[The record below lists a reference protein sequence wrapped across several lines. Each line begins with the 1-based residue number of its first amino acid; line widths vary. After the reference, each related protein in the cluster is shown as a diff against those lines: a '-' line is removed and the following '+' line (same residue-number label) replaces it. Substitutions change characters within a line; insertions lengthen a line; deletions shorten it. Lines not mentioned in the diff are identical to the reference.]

1 MKYRA
6 DDEPGLTADPI
17 QNPEGGGG
25 KRINCSSFACKRQTK
40 CANCLP
46 TAMEIINQ
54 TNRTMLFEEINP
66 EKLDLVTIV
75 GDVKGIDSLSD
86 EKIKEINEHL
96 LVRSF
101 DEFLDKFSPTVYSF
115 FNAANQR
122 VMYTLKKPEGI
133 PDDMISEIKV
143 NQHNDFLKMLFTL
156 IDTKRSQGITNVDF
170 KFENLLDMIS
180 PKKVMDDIRQVRKE
194 IHYMYSQYEKLD
206 DDDPKK
212 LDMGD
217 KLNAMFEEA
226 SQNYNNVMAMLPLAI
241 EDIKTRLLLGG
252 TKEENEGEA
261 VQIGMLTIGESG
273 ELKIIEAPKSET
285 KELMLLDENSS
296 TGLTTVFEEDYDSIS
311 ESPSGY
317 VRDLVVRT
325 FVPLPAVQTEVNVEQ
340 EVQNYNTYLEFYKNA
355 KDDFVKTV
363 KPLVEKILGV
373 KMFFDQY
380 ATKNKGMLPTMLVAN
395 AKLDMLVKSS
405 NIPRLE
411 TFLNTVNSK
420 NDFTDTIWFGIVPSV
435 ELETAGNV
443 RVSRQRFKGN
453 EKIVKQEG
461 YSMESLSMLLQV
473 VKDYKIQVF
482 FNFESGEDTTF
493 NSMATSGIEKYID
506 KCTPLVR
513 REYSEFAVPCV
524 PNFTIIPKEKSG
536 VIIDSKMLQTEH
548 GVELS
553 KEKED
558 ILKLWIEGVYVGA
571 AYVAAGLVAA
581 YQCPEYLR
589 EAFKTVN
596 KDYPGV
602 RFDIEAGD
610 NSLRTVTT
618 MAKEITGFTN
628 KIKDSINSK
637 NFGFVFS
644 SENAQ
649 LQEKDIRRITVY
661 KARSMA
667 LSEDG
672 FDSIYKTLVST
683 YIERILRYQTGDF
696 KHENIVRFFSNNP
709 SSQKSKWLGSRGYVN
724 SIIQDGDDMSYV
736 IDEKSNMCHIDLVFN
751 GNVKNLEV
759 MITKGTSPVKA

>member
-1 MKYRA
+1 
-6 DDEPGLTADPI
+6 
-17 QNPEGGGG
+17 
-25 KRINCSSFACKRQTK
+25 
-40 CANCLP
+40 
-46 TAMEIINQ
+46 MEIINQ
-54 TNRTMLFEEINP
+54 TNRTILFEEINP
-66 EKLDLVTIV
+66 EKLDLITIV

-86 EKIKEINEHL
+86 DRIKEINQQL

-101 DEFLDKFSPTVYSF
+101 DEFLDKFTPTVYSF
-115 FNAANQR
+115 FNAANQK
-122 VMYTLKKPEGI
+122 VMYTLRKPDGI
-133 PDDMISEIKV
+133 PDEMISEIRV
-143 NQHNDFLKMLFTL
+143 DQDNDFLKMLFTL

-170 KFENLLDMIS
+170 RFENLLDMIS

-194 IHYMYSQYEKLD
+194 IHYMYGQYEQLD
-206 DDDPKK
+206 EDDPKK

-226 SQNYNNVMAMLPLAI
+226 SRNYNNVMAMLPLAI

-252 TKEENEGEA
+252 TQEEDAGEA
-261 VQIGMLTIGESG
+261 VQIGMLTIGEGG
-273 ELKIIEAPKSET
+273 ELKIIEAPKSDST
-285 KELMLLDENSS
+285 ELMLLDENGAGDLS
-296 TGLTTVFEEDYDSIS
+296 TVFEEDYDSIT
-311 ESPSGY
+311 ESPSNY
-317 VRDLVVRT
+317 VKDLVVRT
-325 FVPLPAVQTEVNVEQ
+325 FVPLPAVHTEVDTEL

-363 KPLVEKILGV
+363 KPLVEKIIGV

-380 ATKNKGMLPTMLVAN
+380 ATKNKGMLPTMLIVN
-395 AKLDMLVKSS
+395 SKLDMLVKSS

-420 NDFTDTIWFGIVPSV
+420 NDFSDTIWFGIVPSV
-435 ELETAGNV
+435 ELENGGKV
-443 RVSRQRFKGN
+443 KVSRARFKGN
-453 EKIVKQEG
+453 EKVVKHDG
-461 YSMESLSMLLQV
+461 YTMESLSMLLQV
-473 VKDYKIQVF
+473 VKDYKIQIF

-493 NSMATSGIEKYID
+493 NSMATAGID
-506 KCTPLVR
+506 KYVDKCAPLVR
-513 REYSEFAVPCV
+513 KEYSEFAIPCV

-536 VIIDSKMLQTEH
+536 VIIDSKMLQTEN

-571 AYVAAGLVAA
+571 AYVAAGLVAS

-589 EAFKTVN
+589 ETFKTVN
-596 KDYPGV
+596 KDLPGA

-628 KIKDSINSK
+628 NIKDAINRK

-649 LQEKDIRRITVY
+649 LQDKDIRRITVY

-709 SSQKSKWLGSRGYVN
+709 SSQKSKWIGTRGYIN
-724 SIIQDGDDMSYV
+724 SIIQDGDDISYV
-736 IDEKSNMCHIDLVFN
+736 IDEKSNLCHIDLVFN